1 MQQISTLDLVL
12 RSSGGALLVPLKKT
26 ADILGLEPQT
36 IRNRLCTKTFELV
49 PVRIGRMN
57 YFRIADIASLID
69 ATIAKSCDKPK
80 RGRPPKSASKSLLR
94 AAEMKKSPSG
104 PIDGRHPTAGARQ

>member
-36 IRNRLCTKTFELV
+36 IRNRLCAKTFELV

-57 YFRIADIASLID
+57 YFKIADIASLID
-69 ATIAKSCDKPK
+69 STVAISGGKRKP
-80 RGRPPKSASKSLLR
+80 GRPRKSEAQRASLHQR
-94 AAEMKKSPSG
+94 
-104 PIDGRHPTAGARQ
+104 GA